1 MAEAAIVFLV
11 RGADSSWRIGVERF
25 AASFEAAA
33 AGSPCR
39 LYVVVKGFASMQAKQ
54 EAVRRFSNLGPTVLE
69 TSDDELDIGA
79 YRQAVGHI
87 QEDLVCFLNTH
98 AEILASG
105 WLNKMIVALQRPG
118 MGMVGATGSF
128 ESLSHLDGRFP
139 VFPNVHVRTNGFL
152 IRRVDAI
159 AMLAARPITGKLDA
173 FMIESGPE
181 SLTRQFVRRGFEV
194 AVVARSGR
202 PYLPPLWPSS
212 GTFRQFDQSGL
223 LVGDNQTRTYEE
235 APWKTKREL
244 VRITWGGYIQMGR
257 RLPWRQGKP

>member
-1 MAEAAIVFLV
+1 MAEAAVVILV
-11 RGADSSWRIGVERF
+11 RGADSSWRMGVERF
-25 AASFEAAA
+25 AASLEATA
-33 AGSPCR
+33 AGSPYK
-39 LYVVVKGFASMQAKQ
+39 LYVVVKGFASTQAKQ
-54 EAVRRFSNLGPTVLE
+54 LAVNRFSNLDPTVIE

-79 YRQAVGHI
+79 YRRAVGYI
-87 QEDLVCFLNTH
+87 QEDLVCFFNTH

-105 WLNKMIVALQRPG
+105 WLHKMIVSLERPG

-139 VFPNVHVRTNGFL
+139 AFPNVHVRTNAFMT
-152 IRRVDAI
+152 RRVPAI

-173 FMIESGPE
+173 FMIESGPS
-181 SLTRQFVRRGFEV
+181 SLTRQFLEQGFDV

-202 PYLPPLWPSS
+202 PYMPPLWPSS

-235 APWKTKREL
+235 APWTTKREL
-244 VRITWGGYIQMGR
+244 VRRTWGGYIQMGR
-257 RLPWRQGKP
+257 RLPWR